1 MEKKLAASRS
11 NFIRETLLPLYFRYI
26 LIFNLQTTVQIK
38 KSIKKHIRRNEIK
51 LLNSVVESLLLS
63 PVLIK
68 VVIHLY
74 SESIKKRTSLI
85 SEFTPLEIAT
95 ESCVA
100 NEDCFANL
108 SIYRNFFFLHLL
120 LNCNSGT
127 VLDGWVCSRRYPP
140 INRTSMVKGI
150 KMIDL
155 CSTQHTFSV
164 LNKIYNTTI
173 SFNRFIKQYI
183 ELEVLWFLF

>member
-1 MEKKLAASRS
+1 M
-11 NFIRETLLPLYFRYI
+11 
-26 LIFNLQTTVQIK
+26 K

-108 SIYRNFFFLHLL
+108 SIYRNFFFYIY
-120 LNCNSGT
+120 CWIVTQERYWMG
-127 VLDGWVCSRRYPP
+127 GWVCSRRYPP
-140 INRTSMVKGI
+140 INRKGI

-155 CSTQHTFSV
+155 CSTQHTFIV

-173 SFNRFIKQYI
+173 SLNRLNRFIK
-183 ELEVLWFLF
+183 

>member
-74 SESIKKRTSLI
+74 SEPIKKRTSLI
-85 SEFTPLEIAT
+85 SEFMLLEIAT

-127 VLDGWVCSRRYPP
+127 VLDGWVGVFKEISPHKQKRHQNDR
-140 INRTSMVKGI
+140 SM
-150 KMIDL
+150 
-155 CSTQHTFSV
+155 
-164 LNKIYNTTI
+164 
-173 SFNRFIKQYI
+173 QYATHFHCV
-183 ELEVLWFLF
+183 EQNL

>member
-63 PVLIK
+63 TALIK

-85 SEFTPLEIAT
+85 SEFMLLEIAT

-108 SIYRNFFFLHLL
+108 YQFIGIFHLL
-120 LNCNSGT
+120 LNRNSRT
-127 VLDGWVCSRRYPP
+127 VLDGWVGVFKEISPHKQNCHGQRHQNDRSIQYA
-140 INRTSMVKGI
+140 IT
-150 KMIDL
+150 L
-155 CSTQHTFSV
+155 SV
-164 LNKIYNTTI
+164 C
-173 SFNRFIKQYI
+173 
-183 ELEVLWFLF
+183 

>member
-38 KSIKKHIRRNEIK
+38 KSIKKHIRRYEIK

-85 SEFTPLEIAT
+85 SEFMLLEIAT

-127 VLDGWVCSRRYPP
+127 VLDGWVGVFKEISPHKQNFHGQRHQNDR
-140 INRTSMVKGI
+140 SM
-150 KMIDL
+150 
-155 CSTQHTFSV
+155 
-164 LNKIYNTTI
+164 
-173 SFNRFIKQYI
+173 QYATHFHCV
-183 ELEVLWFLF
+183 EQNL

>member
-74 SESIKKRTSLI
+74 SEPIKKRTSLI
-85 SEFTPLEIAT
+85 SEFMLLEIAT

-100 NEDCFANL
+100 NEDCFAN
-108 SIYRNFFFLHLL
+108 IYQFI
-120 LNCNSGT
+120 GI
-127 VLDGWVCSRRYPP
+127 LDGWVGVFKEISPHKQKRHQNDR
-140 INRTSMVKGI
+140 SM
-150 KMIDL
+150 
-155 CSTQHTFSV
+155 
-164 LNKIYNTTI
+164 
-173 SFNRFIKQYI
+173 QYATHFHCV
-183 ELEVLWFLF
+183 EQNL

>member
-1 MEKKLAASRS
+1 MTKIWKKKLAASRS

-63 PVLIK
+63 LVLIK

-74 SESIKKRTSLI
+74 TESIKKRTSLI

-108 SIYRNFFFLHLL
+108 SIYRIFFCLHLL

-127 VLDGWVCSRRYPP
+127 VLDGWVGVFKEISPHKQNCHGQRHQNDR
-140 INRTSMVKGI
+140 SM
-150 KMIDL
+150 
-155 CSTQHTFSV
+155 
-164 LNKIYNTTI
+164 
-173 SFNRFIKQYI
+173 QYATHFQCV
-183 ELEVLWFLF
+183 EQNL